1 MLKREIEKKFN
12 FQFHLDIK
20 LLETVEMKLFEAISS
35 EINNEPNWLL
45 DLYKTSKTVFNLRKT
60 FFNLKF

>member
-1 MLKREIEKKFN
+1 MKLKKFN
-12 FQFHLDIK
+12 FHFHSDIK

>member
-1 MLKREIEKKFN
+1 MLKREIEKKYN

-45 DLYKTSKTVFNLRKT
+45 DLYKTSKTVFNFRKT